1 MGLYHQKHN
10 QLGLHETEE
19 ARVTEDCRTSGFLQ
33 DTAGASLEVQWLRLG
48 SSNARSAG
56 LIPA

>member
-19 ARVTEDCRTSGFLQ
+19 ARVTEDCQTSGFLQ
-33 DTAGASLEVQWLRLG
+33 DRAGASLEVQW
-48 SSNARSAG
+48 
-56 LIPA
+56 